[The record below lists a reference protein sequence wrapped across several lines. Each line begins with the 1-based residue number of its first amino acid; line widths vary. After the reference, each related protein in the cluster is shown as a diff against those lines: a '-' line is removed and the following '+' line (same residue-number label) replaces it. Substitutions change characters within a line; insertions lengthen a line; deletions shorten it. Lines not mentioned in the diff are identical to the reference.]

1 MSNFLQ
7 DIFDRLQRSP
17 SRVVLREVHGQQFI
31 SKTGA
36 ELLNLVE
43 SARLWLRSNGIQPGE
58 RCGLVAA
65 NSIHWIAIDLA
76 LMAEGI
82 VVVPLYHRQTAAE
95 LAAMLKDC
103 QPRLVLTGNADL
115 SDALGQAWPELPP
128 LAMLSDIF
136 SAEETAPTLSRIRE
150 RLDDELL

>member
-7 DIFDRLQRSP
+7 NIFEHLQRSQG
-17 SRVVLREVHGQQFI
+17 RVVLREVRGEQFV
-31 SKTGA
+31 SKTGV
-36 ELLNLVE
+36 ELLALVE
-43 SARLWLRSNGIQPGE
+43 RARTWLRSTGIKPGE
-58 RCGLVAA
+58 RCGLIAT
-65 NSIHWIAIDLA
+65 NSIHWIAVDLA

-82 VVVPLYHRQTAAE
+82 VVVPLYHRQTAGE

-115 SDALGQAWPELPP
+115 SDALAKDWPELPP

-136 SAEETAPTLSRIRE
+136 SADESAPTLSRIRE
-150 RLDDELL
+150 